1 MIMRGG
7 KMKKEKLKNLEK
19 IVEEIIR
26 NDKLARED
34 DCYLILKVVEKVYPN
49 EVGKTFAD
57 VMFNAKLKGINFESI
72 TRARRKL
79 QEKYPE
85 LKEAEITQIR
95 DKEQEAY
102 IEYALE
108 KGD

>member
-1 MIMRGG
+1 
-7 KMKKEKLKNLEK
+7 MKKEKLKNLEK
-19 IVEEIIR
+19 IVEKIIR
-26 NDKLARED
+26 NDQLARED
-34 DCYLILKVVEKVYPN
+34 DCYLILKVVEKVYSN

>member
-1 MIMRGG
+1 M
-7 KMKKEKLKNLEK
+7 
-19 IVEEIIR
+19 
-26 NDKLARED
+26 
-34 DCYLILKVVEKVYPN
+34 ILKVVEKVYPN